1 VGCAGGQAH
10 THRSYGGDVMSAPAL
25 EALPSLDV
33 EEVRLSGQMRMARL
47 LSAESLALSKPEAP
61 TSSATAAITRWS
73 DSELKRWVTEKHRRA
88 EAARKELDGAAV
100 NSHRERIMAGAL
112 VGLVYE
118 DVARALLALPF
129 PTELASEPEVRAIF
143 EDVLRGQA
151 APYLVHARLAYQAC
165 AANALG
171 LSAMAHWSEFCQGR
185 GAELPEAGAEQRDA
199 SLTVSVSKR

>member
-1 VGCAGGQAH
+1 
-10 THRSYGGDVMSAPAL
+10 
-25 EALPSLDV
+25 
-33 EEVRLSGQMRMARL
+33 
-47 LSAESLALSKPEAP
+47 
-61 TSSATAAITRWS
+61 
-73 DSELKRWVTEKHRRA
+73 VTEKHRRA

-118 DVARALLALPF
+118 DVARALLSLPF
-129 PTELASEPEVRAIF
+129 PAELASEPEVRAIF

-185 GAELPEAGAEQRDA
+185 GTELPEAGGERGETTV
-199 SLTVSVSKR
+199 TVSVSAR